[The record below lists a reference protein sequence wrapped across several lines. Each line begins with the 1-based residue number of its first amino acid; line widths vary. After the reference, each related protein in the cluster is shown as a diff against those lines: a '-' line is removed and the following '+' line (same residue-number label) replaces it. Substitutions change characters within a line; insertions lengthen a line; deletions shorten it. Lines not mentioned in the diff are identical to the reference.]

1 MLVNSN
7 KTLTPIGQVK
17 RCTGCGVVKCVSLF
31 YKSKLGKFDRASK
44 CSDCTIKYTREY
56 RKENQAALN
65 AKQRKYYE
73 ENRSAV
79 KVMQRKYCKE
89 NQDIIKAQKRKYY
102 KENQAALNAKQRKY
116 RKENQAALN
125 AKQRKYRKENQD
137 VIKARQRKYRKENQ
151 DVIKVQQRKY
161 CDELHDNY
169 VSYLLKIETKGI
181 DFEITPEMIEL
192 KRLQVTLKR
201 LKKEIK

>member
-44 CSDCTIKYTREY
+44 CSDCTIKYTRE
-56 RKENQAALN
+56 
-65 AKQRKYYE
+65 
-73 ENRSAV
+73 
-79 KVMQRKYCKE
+79 
-89 NQDIIKAQKRKYY
+89 
-102 KENQAALNAKQRKY
+102 Y